1 MIRFMGLFQRL
12 VTICGDAIDGNTR
25 EECLLLEQLVA
36 IDVARDKPLSLNCS
50 VFIGTVF
57 KESDIY
63 VAFIQSKVRRT
74 IDLAHK
80 ATSDVERME
89 LLEPIRDMAGMPG
102 HLLDTI
108 EMAIALT
115 NVGGGFADEDMAAY
129 IFNHRPQAAPM
140 AVYWYPDTVVG
151 TLGHLAGSIDD
162 GLGLIAYPVFA
173 RPRPPSSRPAFSAS
187 CTTPWRRRR

>member
-1 MIRFMGLFQRL
+1 MCYPDLIRFKGIFQRL

-25 EECLLLEQLVA
+25 EARLLLEQLA
-36 IDVARDKPLSLNCS
+36 ATDVACDKPLQLDCS

-57 KESDIY
+57 KQSDIF
-63 VAFIQSKVRRT
+63 VAYIQSKVRRT

-80 ATSDVERME
+80 ATSDVERMA

-102 HLLDTI
+102 NLLDTI

-129 IFNHRPQAAPM
+129 IFNHRP
-140 AVYWYPDTVVG
+140 
-151 TLGHLAGSIDD
+151 
-162 GLGLIAYPVFA
+162 
-173 RPRPPSSRPAFSAS
+173 
-187 CTTPWRRRR
+187 